1 LKKSA
6 TQIGL
11 AGEYVPASPIRAA
24 FWARATAALKRIAE
38 RADESSLQRAVA
50 APTDAG
56 ALARAIS
63 DYSWVSGAVEELDPL
78 AALIA
83 RGAEQK
89 VELLKVAGGALPVS
103 NVAKLLGISRQAVDK
118 RRREGKLLAI
128 PRGADYV
135 YPACEF
141 ADDGVVPGLAE
152 ILGQFGLQRSW
163 AALAFLVTPDD
174 QLGGLSPLKALQ
186 RNDARLREP
195 TLRLARAAAGDGFS

>member
-1 LKKSA
+1 
-6 TQIGL
+6 
-11 AGEYVPASPIRAA
+11 VPATPIRAA
-24 FWARATAALKRIAE
+24 FWARASAALKRIAE

-63 DYSWVSGAVEELDPL
+63 DYSGGSGAVEDLDPL

-89 VELLKVAGGALPVS
+89 VELLKHAGGALPVS